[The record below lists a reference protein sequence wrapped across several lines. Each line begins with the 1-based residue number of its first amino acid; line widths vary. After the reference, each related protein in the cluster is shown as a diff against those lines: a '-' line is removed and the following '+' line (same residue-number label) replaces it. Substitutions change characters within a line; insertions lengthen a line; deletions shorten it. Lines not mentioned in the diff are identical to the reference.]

1 MEAIAELRKKYCSR
15 AMFLA
20 IAVALILV
28 LAGEKGL
35 AKGLILGSLFSV
47 INFVLMGETLR
58 YRLGPSRGRNTLIAL
73 VMILLRF
80 ALLAVPLIIAVYSEQ
95 IHIVT
100 SIAGIFMVQLAML
113 LELVKGFVLSKLSL
127 NTTGK

>member
-35 AKGLILGSLFSV
+35 AKGLILGTLFSV
-47 INFVLMGETLR
+47 VNFVLMGETLR